1 MYKDLKLL
9 YWWPG
14 MKKDVG
20 EFVARCLTCQ
30 QVKAEHRVPAGKL
43 QSLPIPVWK
52 WEKITMDFVT
62 GLPRS
67 QAGHDAIWVIVDRL
81 TKSAHFIPI
90 HTTWTGEKLAQV
102 YLDEIVRLHGVPTS
116 IVSDRDTRFVSHFW
130 RSLQDA
136 LGTRLDFSTAFHP
149 QSDGQSERTIQ
160 TLEDMLRACVIDFQ
174 GGWSQHLPMAEFAY
188 NNSYQASIKMAP
200 FEALYGRKCRSP
212 LHWSEVGERLALG
225 PDVLQEA
232 EDKVRIARE
241 RLLTAQSRQRS
252 YADRRR
258 RDLEFQVGDHVFLK
272 VSPTRGIKR
281 FGIRGKLSPRFIGPY
296 EILERVG
303 PVAYRLALPPNL
315 SGVHNVFHVSVLR
328 RYIHD
333 PAHVLDAVPV
343 ELRED
348 LSFEEQPVKIL
359 AREVKKL
366 RNRDIPY
373 VKVLWSNHGEL
384 EATWELE
391 SALQERYPHLFQMEL

>member
-1 MYKDLKLL
+1 M
-9 YWWPG
+9 
-14 MKKDVG
+14 
-20 EFVARCLTCQ
+20 
-30 QVKAEHRVPAGKL
+30 
-43 QSLPIPVWK
+43 
-52 WEKITMDFVT
+52 
-62 GLPRS
+62 
-67 QAGHDAIWVIVDRL
+67 
-81 TKSAHFIPI
+81 
-90 HTTWTGEKLAQV
+90 
-102 YLDEIVRLHGVPTS
+102 
-116 IVSDRDTRFVSHFW
+116 
-130 RSLQDA
+130 
-136 LGTRLDFSTAFHP
+136 
-149 QSDGQSERTIQ
+149 
-160 TLEDMLRACVIDFQ
+160 IDFQ
-174 GGWSQHLPMAEFAY
+174 EGWSQHLPMAEFAY

-200 FEALYGRKCRSP
+200 FEALYGWRCRSP

-232 EDKVRIARE
+232 ENQVRIARE

-281 FGIRGKLSPRFIGPY
+281 FGVRGKLSPRFIGPY
-296 EILERVG
+296 KILERVG

-348 LSFEEQPVKIL
+348 LSFEEQPLKIL

-373 VKVLWSNHGEL
+373 VKVLWSNHRERK
-384 EATWELE
+384 ATCELE
-391 SALQERYPHLFQMEL
+391 STLRERYPHLFQMEP